1 MADGKA
7 EAGPDERGDAPP
19 RKVSELVPAATVT
32 LLRDTP
38 EGPETLMLRKNS
50 RVAFGGMWVFPGGR
64 VDDED
69 GSPGDEMLERARC
82 AAVREAEEESSV
94 RLVASDLVW
103 FSHWTP
109 PEVEI
114 RRFSTWF
121 FAARAPNTD
130 VEIDDGEITDSQWV
144 RPSDALTQQRDRKI
158 ELAPPT
164 FVTLHTLANY
174 PTVAAALEG
183 LGADEPR
190 RYVTRIAGSE
200 EGMVVMWAGDAGYEQ
215 ADASIP
221 GLRHRLLMTKQGFFF
236 EDSALR

>member
-7 EAGPDERGDAPP
+7 DGGGDPQDRP
-19 RKVSELVPAATVT
+19 VSELVPAATVI
-32 LLRDTP
+32 LLRDAP

-69 GSPGDEMLERARC
+69 GAPGDEMLERARF

-94 RLVASDLVW
+94 QLTASDLVW
-103 FSHWTP
+103 VSHWTP

-121 FAARAPNTD
+121 FAARAPDTD
-130 VEIDDGEITDSQWV
+130 VEIDDGEITASQWV
-144 RPSDALTQQRDRKI
+144 RPSDALTQQREREI

-164 FVTLHTLANY
+164 FVTLHTLSQY
-174 PTVAAALEG
+174 PTVDAALEG
-183 LGADEPR
+183 LAAEEPR
-190 RYVTRIAGSE
+190 RYVTRISSSE
-200 EGMVVMWAGDAGYEQ
+200 QGMVVMWQGDAGYD
-215 ADASIP
+215 ASDASIP
-221 GLRHRLLMTKQGFFF
+221 GPRHRLLMTKEGFFF